1 MANLRIANLP
11 ASPRRDNTSNLFIAN
26 VIRANG
32 VLPKHI
38 EKTLAERI
46 NQPEYKIELPSTN
59 SLPIDTAYFHVAGLV
74 EFLDYKHTIDVET
87 TYTLKV
93 VPHEDT
99 NSAIVITGMPDGASI
114 YAGVG
119 RYEKVVNGTVSVTPT
134 SDKVGIVF
142 LPDGSKVRVL
152 NLVPGIS
159 RWGLGIETHS
169 DGIELNESYRL
180 TPIVEIMAVDEVS
193 FTESVKSKIPV
204 LDWQDGYSYY
214 NNYSSKKPDES
225 TGKFEQVETT
235 LVREV
240 YEVVKS
246 KLIERKER
254 VDFSEK
260 IVHVGGIRSKFA
272 EDYFEVQDRSTGRN
286 GLWSFELRETISH
299 EESYRRSGTWV
310 VTPRTYNYSSGL
322 WEYDYTRALFR
333 DTFTVQDSG
342 RAGIKF
348 GYERIG
354 VEETY
359 RKNGR
364 TVIGPLTDY
373 VGLEEKRYGHSSLRR
388 EDEITLHEKYYIS
401 GRRVRLSTEQVS
413 VSEEI
418 VSLHGRKV
426 VTRSDTVNVVDTGLP
441 ISGKRAFYFKE
452 TIGVVEEAPP
462 FLRTVRDDLLV
473 DDSTYEQDGLR
484 NWYFRD
490 DISVSERLVNDT
502 PVQRETFNLQESYW
516 QNGRRVWEQKDSN
529 IRVYDSGYMETGS
542 PRRRDDFYVQD
553 SFYQR
558 NGIVALGKYTDTV
571 QVQDKRDKLQVYKDA
586 TRYDQVVYSERYELH
601 GKIQKRASD
610 TVSMVDSKF
619 FNIITEREDI
629 TVSDYYTPFRFDWRE
644 NISMKPEWYRTDKYK
659 DYSVS
664 ERIEARD
671 RGALFDK
678 FLVEIVESEDVKIF
692 ESFIAGG
699 ITAKYGRDDY
709 SLRDNSFKPINN
721 TPLRRDS
728 VSLVESVKRNGRL
741 VIETVPSEEVL
752 VSESYEVHGRRRFKA
767 YDGAY
772 MTETRNN
779 PKSPN
784 MREDIY
790 VRDGYVF
797 VPTQTEYVLMKET
810 FFKEDIRQ
818 NIKVI
823 ETYYLA
829 NRHHVKRENYSMRES
844 YTIRSGLN
852 LGDRYRVKDSRFLER
867 YMEVPKLE
875 QVQVTDKYKLFRKSD
890 FLDINPIIYRDR
902 PGRLRSSARL
912 SVNPVDG
919 QLYAVWADKLTNTV
933 QYAMKPARD
942 SWRGHKRNTFEL
954 PKNMYLDKKSV
965 ALLFRPDG
973 GIAPM
978 IELNGHIMLWDL
990 EENTWKDLGEGR
1002 DVATHPLT
1010 GEYVFLSPSRTLV
1023 KIGGHTSEIVS
1034 TEMELSTRGRI
1045 VQAYSGNDPGLYVVD
1060 DMNRFIKTIGTP
1072 PFKQSEPT
1080 EEVPS
1085 ARWDVLYEG
1094 ETYSRG
1100 WIPIEGVITEGRI

>member
-1 MANLRIANLP
+1 MPSYRFIKPIYTEQSRQVFIKTITDAPNLVN
-11 ASPRRDNTSNLFIAN
+11 
-26 VIRANG
+26 
-32 VLPKHI
+32 
-38 EKTLAERI
+38 
-46 NQPEYKIELPSTN
+46 ELSEGQKVY
-59 SLPIDTAYFHVAGLV
+59 S
-74 EFLDYKHTIDVET
+74 FLRV
-87 TYTLKV
+87 
-93 VPHEDT
+93 
-99 NSAIVITGMPDGASI
+99 
-114 YAGVG
+114 
-119 RYEKVVNGTVSVTPT
+119 
-134 SDKVGIVF
+134 
-142 LPDGSKVRVL
+142 GSKPKGFTVYERFLQRDDISVSERVQ
-152 NLVPGIS
+152 
-159 RWGLGIETHS
+159 
-169 DGIELNESYRL
+169 
-180 TPIVEIMAVDEVS
+180 
-193 FTESVKSKIPV
+193 SKIPV
-204 LDWQDGYSYY
+204 LEWQDGYSYY
-214 NNYSSKKPDES
+214 NNYSSRNPDSLEQDPLVQYES
-225 TGKFEQVETT
+225 ISNNETYS
-235 LVREV
+235 VQKIR
-240 YEVVKS
+240 
-246 KLIERKER
+246 LINRSDSIGMTENLPY
-254 VDFSEK
+254 
-260 IVHVGGIRSKFA
+260 IGGIRPKYATEPIVFNDSVH
-272 EDYFEVQDRSTGRN
+272 ERH
-286 GLWSFELRETISH
+286 GLWSFVHRDTVTFNENTI
-299 EESYRRSGTWV
+299 RNGTWV
-310 VTPRTYNYSSGL
+310 VTPLRYYSDKYPRY
-322 WEYDYTRALFR
+322 WEYDYKDRAMFR
-333 DTFTVQDSG
+333 DNISVDDKHIIG
-342 RAGIKF
+342 LKF
-348 GYERIG
+348 GY
-354 VEETY
+354 
-359 RKNGR
+359 
-364 TVIGPLTDY
+364 
-373 VGLEEKRYGHSSLRR
+373 
-388 EDEITLHEKYYIS
+388 DEIKYQLLYYSRTGSMSVYVSDSIKVTESWKNSSHTGYEYIS
-401 GRRVRLSTEQVS
+401 MYENKFVEGTFGKLRTDTVTLKDDFYEQHGRRAFVVRDNVTF
-413 VSEEI
+413 SEANLQ
-418 VSLHGRKV
+418 LHGKM
-426 VTRSDTVNVVDTGLP
+426 N
-441 ISGKRAFYFKE
+441 FKHRLD
-452 TIGVVEEAPP
+452 IVVEENAPP

-473 DDSTYEQDGLR
+473 DDSKYEQDGLR

-516 QNGRRVWEQKDSN
+516 QKGRRVWEQKDSN

-558 NGIVALGKYTDTV
+558 NGTVALGKYTDTV

-644 NISMKPEWYRTDKYK
+644 NISMRPEWYRTDKYK

-823 ETYYLA
+823 ETYYLG

-933 QYAMKPARD
+933 QYAMKPTRD

-973 GIAPM
+973 SIAPM

-990 EENTWKDLGEGR
+990 EGNTWKDLGEGR